1 MDPMFCTCK
10 NWSGGR
16 QWRIGWLIKM
26 SEFVVELT
34 ASYYFKPSLDYR
46 HLIKLYLWIQKDQLC
61 WGSRTSSF
69 GHWQTCRTVN
79 SPFFVATQGGYKVL
93 CNISIK
99 EPRNTG
105 FPERMI
111 DYFFSFSEGQHSSLQ
126 WTGTFLFHF
135 FRGVPSYIKYF
146 FIWASIMPVH
156 QVKWWFWC
164 VHFHWAAL
172 TAEFLE
178 TFAGS

>member
-16 QWRIGWLIKM
+16 QWRIGWLINLWICCRTYG
-26 SEFVVELT
+26 ELLLQT
-34 ASYYFKPSLDYR
+34 VPWLLTLD
-46 HLIKLYLWIQKDQLC
+46 KAYLWIQKDKLC

-79 SPFFVATQGGYKVL
+79 SPCFVATQWGYKVL
-93 CNISIK
+93 CNVR
-99 EPRNTG
+99 EHQGVPYTG

-111 DYFFSFSEGQHSSLQ
+111 DYFFSFSEGRHSSLQ

-156 QVKWWFWC
+156 QLKWWFWC
-164 VHFHWAAL
+164 VHFHWAVV